1 MEKLIALSVN
11 GTQIQGAGG
20 VPTGG
25 TGVTLNKILS
35 TGVSLLMLTA
45 VILCVVFFIW
55 GGISWITSGGDKQ
68 KLEQAHKKV
77 TFAILGLIL
86 VFLAF
91 FIINFVYSFFF
102 GWGGVGGGAGN
113 FLYR

>member
-1 MEKLIALSVN
+1 MEKLALSVN
-11 GTQIQGAGG
+11 GIPIQGAGG

-35 TGVSLLMLTA
+35 TGVSLLMLAA
-45 VILCVVFFIW
+45 VILCIVFFII

-68 KLEQAHKKV
+68 KLDQAHKKV
-77 TFAILGLIL
+77 TFAILGLVL

-91 FIINFVYSFFF
+91 FIINAISYLFF
-102 GWGGVGGGAGN
+102 GNSLAIQGG
-113 FLYR
+113 